1 MTKLFRKI
9 ESMLN
14 AQKNT
19 FVIIFIDEVESL
31 TSARQH
37 SAESHEPR
45 DALRVRVFGFNHAPR
60 YDTCENEFI
69 ETSLI
74 LLKAVNALL
83 TALDRLVTHPNVVI
97 LSTSNLVKAMVR
109 GTCFY
114 ETEFNQISRTRLS

>member
-9 ESMLN
+9 ESILN

-37 SAESHEPR
+37 SADSHEPR
-45 DALRVRVFGFNHAPR
+45 DALRVRVFGFNYAPR
-60 YDTCENEFI
+60 YDTCENEPI

-83 TALDRLVTHPNVVI
+83 TALDRLVIHPNVVI

-109 GTCFY
+109 GACFY
-114 ETEFNQISRTRLS
+114 EAEFD